1 MSNDS
6 LDLRALTEL
15 QNIMEEDFILL
26 IETFIS
32 DADDRMND
40 ILEAVGDWQRLRR
53 AAHAFKGSS
62 SNIGAIKL
70 ANLCKALEHHAMEV
84 QEDAGVA
91 EQVAQ
96 IKEEKGIVAEALA
109 TRFLN

>member
-15 QNIMEEDFILL
+15 QDIMEEDFTLL

-40 ILEAVGDWQRLRR
+40 IVQAVGDWQRLRR

-70 ANLCKALEHHAMEV
+70 AQLCKALEHYAIEV
-84 QEDAGVA
+84 KEDAGVA

-96 IKEEKGIVAEALA
+96 IRAEKSLVAEAL
-109 TRFLN
+109 TVRFLT